1 MKVKKWKSAVKKIG
15 NHAHEKESKQ
25 ESIHQD
31 SPNHITDHL
40 ALTLKVV
47 KNEIG
52 HNSDVHF
59 REFIIGRTG
68 IQAAII
74 FVEGLSD
81 KDLIEKHILSSL
93 MADFSKEYQQDQLYV
108 KGSLSKQFIKSQ
120 VLSISDVE
128 EVHPIKEVI
137 SKVLTGSTALL
148 IDGLSLAL
156 ILGTSKVKTRTIE
169 EPVSEALVRGPRV
182 GFTESL
188 SDNTSLLRGSGDIEN
203 LSLVKFQVGKRSKKD
218 LVVAYIKEI
227 VNPELVE
234 EVEKRIKKIDLDN
247 VPESGYVE
255 QLIEDNYLSPFPQV
269 QNTER
274 PDRVIAALMEG
285 RVAILLDGTPFALIA
300 PVTFS
305 MMLQSPEDY
314 YERWIPGTF
323 IRFLRYIAV
332 VLSLFTPALYIAF
345 ISFHPGLIP
354 TKLAI
359 SIIGSRSG
367 VPFPALIE
375 ALFMELS
382 IEILRE
388 AGLRL
393 PKPIGP
399 AMGIVGG
406 LIIGEAAVQ
415 AGIVSPIL
423 VIVVALTAISSFSI
437 PQYSVGITLRILRF
451 VAMLCAAILGL
462 YGVILF
468 FLFMMSHLVKLKSF
482 GVPYMSPAVPYR
494 LSEWKDLVVRMPL
507 MMMKRRPKMMH
518 TKDPLRKG

>member
-1 MKVKKWKSAVKKIG
+1 MEVKKWKSAVKKIG
-15 NHAHEKESKQ
+15 NHANEKENKQ

-31 SPNHITDHL
+31 SPNHVTDHL
-40 ALTLKVV
+40 ALTLEVI

-128 EVHPIKEVI
+128 EVHSIKEVI

-156 ILGTSKVKTRTIE
+156 ILGTSKLKTRTIE

-218 LVVAYIKEI
+218 LIVAYIKEI
-227 VNPELVE
+227 VDPELVE

-345 ISFHPGLIP
+345 I
-354 TKLAI
+354 
-359 SIIGSRSG
+359 
-367 VPFPALIE
+367 
-375 ALFMELS
+375 
-382 IEILRE
+382 
-388 AGLRL
+388 
-393 PKPIGP
+393 
-399 AMGIVGG
+399 
-406 LIIGEAAVQ
+406 
-415 AGIVSPIL
+415 
-423 VIVVALTAISSFSI
+423 
-437 PQYSVGITLRILRF
+437 
-451 VAMLCAAILGL
+451 
-462 YGVILF
+462 
-468 FLFMMSHLVKLKSF
+468 
-482 GVPYMSPAVPYR
+482 
-494 LSEWKDLVVRMPL
+494 
-507 MMMKRRPKMMH
+507 
-518 TKDPLRKG
+518 